1 MNIMEI
7 FYCLKESQ
15 SDPAAQSSYPAGLP
29 ASQPATGA
37 RCSGRW
43 FPRRDRWLKKR
54 RTKKQNTTFIMFK
67 PTHHVISLHLLLF
80 PVILN
85 SLSTLCFLSE
95 LRCVGHR
102 TILTLANRVLE
113 TSDAVNELSVLL
125 QTRLPGRQGRR
136 RRRRRKDQM
145 MNTFHCLFGKEED
158 SERFLMKRTVMK
170 QLGCLRLF

>member
-1 MNIMEI
+1 M
-7 FYCLKESQ
+7 
-15 SDPAAQSSYPAGLP
+15 
-29 ASQPATGA
+29 
-37 RCSGRW
+37 
-43 FPRRDRWLKKR
+43 
-54 RTKKQNTTFIMFK
+54 FIMFK

-85 SLSTLCFLSE
+85 SSSTLCFLSE
-95 LRCVGHR
+95 PRCVGHR

-125 QTRLPGRQGRR
+125 QTRLPGREGR

-145 MNTFHCLFGKEED
+145 MNTFHCLFRKEED
-158 SERFLMKRTVMK
+158 SERFLMERTVME